1 MWNKVVCV
9 EQFMMCRTIY
19 DVSNNVFDV
28 EQFTMCRTIYDVSK
42 YFMKVAK
49 RFALGSTFSSPFKVA
64 ARGDLSWKK
73 KFFDKIFSH

>member
-1 MWNKVVCV
+1 MYSMSNNLRCV
-9 EQFMMCRTIY
+9 EQFMMCR
-19 DVSNNVFDV
+19 S
-28 EQFTMCRTIYDVSK
+28 IYDVSK